1 MLDQGNR
8 FLVMEIL
15 HRLEVKDAVSVDELI
30 YLHKQAQQY
39 PEVDQWLKKLLEG
52 NETINTEM
60 NPSHDLFA
68 A

>member
-1 MLDQGNR
+1 MLNEGNR

-15 HRLEVKDAVSVDELI
+15 HRLEVKESVSVDELI
-30 YLHKQAQQY
+30 YLHSQAKAY
-39 PEVDQWLKKLLEG
+39 PEVEQWVNKLLVS

-60 NPSHDLFA
+60 HPTNDLFA